1 MVAPVAS
8 GAPLHSNAGLTR
20 YHSHNRLS
28 IERSSQEMA
37 PGKIDFYHQ
46 NESQSKQHKEH
57 PVLSEI
63 DEELVD
69 SPHKGSISPLRKH

>member
-1 MVAPVAS
+1 MA
-8 GAPLHSNAGLTR
+8 APLVKEAPLQSNSGLTR

-37 PGKIDFYHQ
+37 PGKIDFY
-46 NESQSKQHKEH
+46 NENEGQSKRHKEH

-69 SPHKGSISPLRKH
+69 SPNKGSISPLRKH